1 MDDEHK
7 ALFTAIYNFEKEDN
21 EETYKE
27 LMRVFGTHF
36 RNEEVTETYFLNLKL
51 PDQDT
56 LLMDILSLANNKNN

>member
-36 RNEEVTETYFLNLKL
+36 RNEEVTETYFLKLKITRSVDPSLKDNL
-51 PDQDT
+51 
-56 LLMDILSLANNKNN
+56 S

>member
-56 LLMDILSLANNKNN
+56 